1 MKCSAFLICLLVFCT
16 CSCAQSYVKVSTE
29 QLEEL
34 LKHKS
39 DTTYVVSFFASW
51 CAPCIQEL
59 PDLQAFA
66 LEHQAEKVK
75 VILVSLDF
83 EEDASEALIPLME
96 KYAITQPVWL
106 LVANGNRWISHV
118 DKHWNGSIPAT
129 LIFNNAVKKRILL
142 QQRVTRSMLNQQ
154 LIAP

>member
-1 MKCSAFLICLLVFCT
+1 MKCSTFLICLLVFYT
-16 CSCAQSYVKVSTE
+16 CSFAQSYVKVSSE

-34 LKHKS
+34 LKRKS

-66 LEHQAEKVK
+66 LEHQTEKVK

-106 LVANGNRWISHV
+106 LVENGNRWISHV

-129 LIFNNAVKKRILL
+129 LIFNNAVKKRVLL
-142 QQRVTRSMLNQQ
+142 QQRVTRTVLNQQ

>member
-1 MKCSAFLICLLVFCT
+1 MKCSTFLICLLVFYT
-16 CSCAQSYVKVSTE
+16 CSFAQSYVKVSSE

-34 LKHKS
+34 LKRKS

-83 EEDASEALIPLME
+83 EEDASEALIPLLQ
-96 KYAITQPVWL
+96 KHSIYQPVWL

>member
-1 MKCSAFLICLLVFCT
+1 MKCSAFLICLLVFYT
-16 CSCAQSYVKVSTE
+16 CSFAQSYVKVSSE

-34 LKHKS
+34 LKRKS

-83 EEDASEALIPLME
+83 EEDVSEALMPLLQ
-96 KYAITQPVWL
+96 KHSIYQPVWL
-106 LVANGNRWISHV
+106 LDANGNRWISHV

-142 QQRVTRSMLNQQ
+142 QQRVTRTVLNQQ
-154 LIAP
+154 LIVP

>member
-1 MKCSAFLICLLVFCT
+1 MKGSAFLFSLLVASACAF
-16 CSCAQSYVKVSTE
+16 AQSYVKVSSE

-34 LKHKS
+34 LKRKS